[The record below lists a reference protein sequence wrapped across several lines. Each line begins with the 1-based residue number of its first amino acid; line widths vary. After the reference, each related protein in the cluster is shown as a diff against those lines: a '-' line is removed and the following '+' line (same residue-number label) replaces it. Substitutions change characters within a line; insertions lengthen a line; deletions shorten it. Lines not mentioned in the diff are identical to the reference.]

1 VNSLRYAFAVLR
13 KCGLPDGRMKA
24 LLAAYYLLT
33 PFGAFL
39 DGLAWLQLVRL
50 VAADAAPPAG
60 MIGPWLDAFGPPMP
74 GLVGAL
80 FLLKAALAGAL
91 ILIETALST
100 VIRRRVQS
108 SCLERLVFG
117 RWDALRG
124 QQVGRWIGALTEE
137 IPLLTRYV
145 TSFFNGVYQLVYA
158 VLLSATAAAVAP
170 TLALGLAAIAVPAW
184 LALKAVYS
192 LQSRLARSQAAARQ
206 GLSADLTESLS
217 GLFQAKASGETENL
231 LKRALR
237 RQDEVFR
244 RETQIGG
251 TLALLAAINPLAM
264 GGALLALAAWGGDAG
279 AASFGGV
286 GVLAFRAGTAV
297 NALVATLGTLTRMVG
312 SIAPLDAIA
321 SVPPEP
327 PRRPLGER
335 LASARLEAVSY
346 RHGGRTVLAGAS
358 LVVEPGRLLLVTG
371 PSGAGKTTLVNL
383 LAGLYAPAEG
393 KVLYRVASG
402 ADHDASARRARVA
415 YVAQDVHLFSGT
427 VRENLDP
434 EGRLGEDALWS
445 ALERA
450 GAASFVRARGGLKA
464 ELAEA
469 GRSLSGGERRR
480 LAVARAL
487 AHEADLLA
495 LDEVTNGLDEAS
507 KAALVSSIAALAR
520 EMPVVAVTHDAAAFA
535 PAEPRVFSLAP

>member
-1 VNSLRYAFAVLR
+1 MKSLKYAFGVLR
-13 KCGLPDGRMKA
+13 RCGLPDGRVKA

-33 PFGAFL
+33 PFGAAL

-50 VAADAAPPAG
+50 ASAESAPAAG
-60 MIGPWLDAFGPPMP
+60 LLGPWLDAFGPPTP
-74 GLVGAL
+74 SSVALL
-80 FLLKAALAGAL
+80 FLVKAALAGGL
-91 ILIETALST
+91 VLIETALSV
-100 VIRRRVQS
+100 VIRRRLQAV
-108 SCLERLVFG
+108 CLERVVFG

-137 IPLLTRYV
+137 IPMLARYF
-145 TSFFNGVYQLVYA
+145 TAFFHALYHLVFA
-158 VLLSATAAAVAP
+158 ALLSVMAAAVAP
-170 TLALGLAAIAVPAW
+170 ALALGLAAVAVPAW
-184 LALKAVYS
+184 LALKALYG
-192 LQSRLARSQAAARQ
+192 LQARFARGQAAARQ
-206 GLSADLTESLS
+206 GMAADLAETLS
-217 GLFQAKASGETENL
+217 GLFQAKASGETPSVMT
-231 LKRALR
+231 RALR
-237 RQDEVFR
+237 RQDEVYR
-244 RETQIGG
+244 LEGLIGG

-264 GGALLALAAWGGDAG
+264 GLALLALSAWGGDAG
-279 AASFGGV
+279 VASFGGV
-286 GVLAFRAGTAV
+286 GVLAFRAATSV
-297 NALVATLGTLTRMVG
+297 NALVSTLGVMTRMVG
-312 SIAPLDAIA
+312 SIAPLDALA
-321 SVPPEP
+321 SIPPEP
-327 PRRPLGER
+327 VREPIGER
-335 LASARLEAVSY
+335 LSSARLEAVSY
-346 RHGGRTVLAGAS
+346 SHGRRRVLDEAS

-383 LAGLYAPAEG
+383 LAGLYAPESG
-393 KVLYRVASG
+393 RVVYRGASG
-402 ADHDASARRARVA
+402 AEHDASARRARVA

-434 EGRLGEDALWS
+434 EGRLGEDSLWS

-495 LDEVTNGLDEAS
+495 LDEVTNGLDEAT
-507 KAALVSSIAALAR
+507 KAALVASIAALAR